1 MITEAENIILSKQY
15 FELTADELATVS
27 ELVQNAEE
35 FEEMKWFLASTQGA
49 LAGQKIE
56 ASPEMKRKV
65 MEHLNQPK
73 EKRRFWL
80 NGVIPFLLPEDK
92 KFYQKPAFQ
101 MSMAAI
107 LIIGFILFMPG
118 KIGEDQ
124 MAMNDKDMGLKD
136 FEKPTQE
143 IHLSAEKDG
152 EGKVESGEM
161 VTEIPADD
169 AANTRNNQQPGFAEL
184 SEIELV
190 EEDVIIDELSSTT
203 GSHDGFYNGPI
214 TDADRK
220 RMEEKKIST
229 NGNATTATL
238 ANDITVVPGNNNP
251 ELAPA
256 VSSSD
261 IGGENKE
268 TVDQT
273 DLKGKT
279 YRDANKDKA
288 DKVALKKERFDKNN
302 DNFDDDE
309 IVAAE
314 DLKNQPNNESIALG
328 GAVYKQELNQVVTD
342 SVSTIGFET
351 LNADVTKPN
360 EIKPYKL
367 HVNETKELKS
377 LFTTF
382 K

>member
-1 MITEAENIILSKQY
+1 MTTEAENIILSKQY

-143 IHLSAEKDG
+143 IDLSAEKDG

-238 ANDITVVPGNNNP
+238 ANDITVAPGNNNP